1 MSTKPSTAAALHG
14 WDELLSDPPADLAPA
29 ARDRL
34 PQLAEREVSRTKRVC
49 PLPTPQRRARA
60 VLLQEHGAGGVRSRR
75 GAQDGRLRA
84 SHRWQGPA
92 GRRPAPVSSR
102 ANRNGHTVR

>member
-60 VLLQEHGAGGVRSRR
+60 VLLQEHGAGGVRSRA
-75 GAQDGRLRA
+75 G
-84 SHRWQGPA
+84 SA
-92 GRRPAPVSSR
+92 GRPATGIPPAAGAGGPEARPR
-102 ANRNGHTVR
+102 Q